1 MQIGEYEM
9 DQIILD
15 LGFDVNVLPK
25 KTWERMGRL
34 ALQWYPI
41 QLRMANQQKIIRMG
55 RLYGLIVDIEGA
67 SALTNFEVI

>member
-1 MQIGEYEM
+1 MRLTMQIGEYEM

-41 QLRMANQQKIIRMG
+41 
-55 RLYGLIVDIEGA
+55 
-67 SALTNFEVI
+67 